1 MRMIAASTLL
11 STQVP
16 PVSGRTGVDDLWR
29 RREQAVASGARC
41 VTEPV
46 SSDSPRPAVTA
57 SASGLRM
64 RGTSTPT
71 ATSCCSWT
79 TPPQP

>member
-29 RREQAVASGARC
+29 RREQAVASARC
-41 VTEPV
+41 VTEPF
-46 SSDSPRPAVTA
+46 SGDSPRPAVTA
-57 SASGLRM
+57 TASGLRM

-71 ATSCCSWT
+71 ATSCCS
-79 TPPQP
+79 